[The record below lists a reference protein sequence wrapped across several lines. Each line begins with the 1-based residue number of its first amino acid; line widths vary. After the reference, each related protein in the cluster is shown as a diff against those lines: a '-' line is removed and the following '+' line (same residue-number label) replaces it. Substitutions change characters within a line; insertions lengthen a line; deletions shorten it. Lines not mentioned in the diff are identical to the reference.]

1 MGRACT
7 RNLTDNSGLYLCG
20 NWKGERTT
28 ACATSLPGM
37 LGTTHLLWEPNWVNK
52 VIFTGAITASI
63 QRCYEKKEEHTFI
76 KIKIGHWPQ
85 KYFHGT
91 DEICEYTLHQE
102 MKQLFI
108 WSKMAKQKWNNLEKK
123 WWEKERGD
131 ETSTGRTQ
139 ERSKREK
146 FKPHRKEDKIERG
159 TRVNRLR
166 KHRHIVPKWEKWV
179 KWMIKK
185 KVEETLST

>member
-1 MGRACT
+1 MEFSSLEKAF
-7 RNLTDNSGLYLCG
+7 
-20 NWKGERTT
+20 GERRYIYCWACESWDGHRT
-28 ACATSLPGM
+28 ARCTSGSIL
-37 LGTTHLLWEPNWVNK
+37 
-52 VIFTGAITASI
+52 TGAITASI